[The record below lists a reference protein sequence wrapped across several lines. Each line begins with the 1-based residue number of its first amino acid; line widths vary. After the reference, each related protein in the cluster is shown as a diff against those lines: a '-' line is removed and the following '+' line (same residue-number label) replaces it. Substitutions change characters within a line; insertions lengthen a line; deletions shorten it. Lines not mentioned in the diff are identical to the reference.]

1 MPTEQRNIQAVERF
15 HLAFLTHLGAAVD
28 KRLYALK
35 GGCNLRFF
43 FKSIRYSEDI
53 DFDIHTIAN
62 QTLQKR
68 VDQIL
73 NGTPLARLL
82 FLAQI
87 EITGVSKPK
96 QTDTTQRW
104 KVQLRATGMNI
115 PTRIEFSRR
124 RFDPGVTFDPVDVEI
139 TRAYNLKAILASH
152 YDLESAFAQ
161 KVEALALRTQTQAR
175 DLFDLVFLAER
186 GAKGLRLKREYLN
199 AAAENMISISRDQF
213 MSQVV
218 AFMITEYQDYYDS
231 PKAWEQLQNSAL
243 TMLEQMR

>member
-1 MPTEQRNIQAVERF
+1 MATAQPTIQAAERF

-28 KRLYALK
+28 KRLYSLK

-43 FKSIRYSEDI
+43 FKSIRYSEDV
-53 DFDIHTIAN
+53 DFDIHTIAK

-73 NGTPLARLL
+73 NGAPLARLL

-87 EITGVSKPK
+87 EITRVSKPK

-124 RFDPGVTFDPVDVEI
+124 RFDPGVIFDPVDVEI

-161 KVEALALRTQTQAR
+161 KIEALALRSQTQAR

-186 GAKGLRLKREYLN
+186 GAKGLRVKREQLD
-199 AAAENMISISRDQF
+199 AASENVSSISRDQF

-218 AFMITEYQDYYDS
+218 AFMIKEYQDYYNS
-231 PKAWEQLQNSAL
+231 PKTWEQLQDGAL